1 MKRMATLNSLTLY
14 QANSI
19 EIKKIFFGPIV
30 LSGIILR
37 PQKCNR
43 FVEIRLG
50 LAVRSKS
57 VTCQNFGKFRENIWK
72 SLKNGSKIYPILFFF
87 GPQFGTWQTVNL
99 KHAEPK
105 NSKRLVSYGKFKI
118 QKNQIGFRRKIFS
131 PSLNFDF
138 FSFFRPSI

>member
-1 MKRMATLNSLTLY
+1 MLFNSVTLY

-19 EIKKIFFGPIV
+19 QIKQIFFGLIV
-30 LSGIILR
+30 LSGIILG

-50 LAVRSKS
+50 LAVRPKS
-57 VTCQNFGKFRENIWK
+57 VTRQNFVKFRENIWK

-99 KHAEPK
+99 KHSEPK

-118 QKNQIGFRRKIFS
+118 QKIQIAFCRKIFS
-131 PSLNFDF
+131 PNLNFDF
-138 FSFFRPSI
+138 FAFFRPSV